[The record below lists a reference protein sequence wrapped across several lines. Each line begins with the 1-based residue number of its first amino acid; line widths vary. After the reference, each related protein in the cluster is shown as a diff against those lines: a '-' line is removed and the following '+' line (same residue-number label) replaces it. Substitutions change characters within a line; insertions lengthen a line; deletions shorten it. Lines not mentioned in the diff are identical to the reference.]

1 MQYRSIL
8 SLARLSFPALLG
20 AVLSTFSASVLANPL
35 DGLNFPS
42 LSMPSLVEPG
52 PAASDD
58 ALTVHEIRLAP
69 QLPDTID
76 LTVSSTNLWDR
87 IRHGFAMTNLNDD
100 LVLYYQQWYQNRPDA
115 LRRMVVRS
123 RPYLHYIVQ
132 ELEARGMPTELALL
146 PMVESSFN
154 PNAYSPAHAAGLWQF
169 IPATGKRFNLEQN
182 WWRDE
187 RRDVVSSTGAALD
200 YLQVIYEMHGD
211 WHLALASYNWGEGA
225 VKRAIGKNESRGLP
239 TNYPNLNMPNETRHY
254 VPKLQA
260 LKNILG
266 NPALVARL
274 DLPLIPNEPYF
285 ATLETRRPMDVKTA
299 ARMANMSVEE
309 FQRLNPSHN
318 RPVIKAATPV
328 VIPADKLDTFRNN
341 LQNTQAPLSQWQA
354 YTLTAPERL
363 ERIAANFDTTPGE
376 LARVNGLSERV
387 RLGAGTTLLVPG
399 SGSSASLNAMLD
411 TSAPQHIIEPEP
423 VTRCV
428 KSGKGKQAKMKCSTV
443 QPRGSKAGTKAAAK
457 DNGEPASI
465 GNKQGK
471 TGKSAAKTAV
481 SEKSNSGST
490 KPAKG
495 NSAKAGISKPVQ
507 ATKAAPPAKG
517 NKAIQSSKPSQAA
530 KAAPTAKGAK
540 PVQNR

>member
-1 MQYRSIL
+1 MQYRSVL
-8 SLARLSFPALLG
+8 LPVRRSFAVTLG
-20 AVLSTFSASVLANPL
+20 AVMLTLSAPLLANSL
-35 DGLNFPS
+35 DGMNYPS
-42 LSMPSLVEPG
+42 LAMPSLVEPG
-52 PAASDD
+52 PAAADD

-87 IRHGFAMTNLNDD
+87 IRNGFAMTNLNDD

-123 RPYLHYIVQ
+123 RPYLHYIVE

-200 YLQVIYEMHGD
+200 YLQAIYEMHGD

-239 TNYPNLNMPNETRHY
+239 TDYPNLTMPNETRHY

-266 NPALVARL
+266 NPAMVARL
-274 DLPLIPNEPYF
+274 DLPMIPNEPYF
-285 ATLETRRPMDVKTA
+285 ATLQTRRPMDIKTA
-299 ARMANMSVEE
+299 ARMANMTLEE

-328 VIPADKLDTFRNN
+328 VIPTDKLDTFRNN
-341 LQNTQAPLSQWQA
+341 IQSTQAPLSQWQA

-363 ERIAANFDTTPGE
+363 DRIAANFDATPAE
-376 LARVNGLSERV
+376 LARANGLSERV
-387 RLGAGTTLLVPG
+387 RLGAGSTLLVPG
-399 SGSSASLNAMLD
+399 SGSTASLNALLD
-411 TSAPQHIIEPEP
+411 TSTPQHIIEPEP

-428 KSGKGKQAKMKCSTV
+428 KTGKGKQAKMKCSKAES
-443 QPRGSKAGTKAAAK
+443 RGSKTGAKAAAK
-457 DNGEPASI
+457 DSGAQASTDS
-465 GNKQGK
+465 KQGK
-471 TGKSAAKTAV
+471 AGKSAGKTSG
-481 SEKSNSGST
+481 SEKSKAGSV

-495 NSAKAGISKPVQ
+495 N
-507 ATKAAPPAKG
+507 PAKG
-517 NKAIQSSKPSQAA
+517 VAA
-530 KAAPTAKGAK
+530 KPTK
-540 PVQNR
+540 PAQPARNANTGKKR